1 MFKTIIYEISK
12 CDFIQVEIF
21 RGICIYYCG
30 TEKINMQIC
39 IIKVMFY
46 VINFLFHLR
55 KGRLIRNLVTLLLI
69 NSKYES
75 KFTVGLN
82 YLPSIFESV
91 IFSQA

>member
-1 MFKTIIYEISK
+1 MKYQNVILFKLKFFVGFAFTTVGLK
-12 CDFIQVEIF
+12 
-21 RGICIYYCG
+21 
-30 TEKINMQIC
+30 KINMQIC

-91 IFSQA
+91 IFSQAWL